1 MKKKILLFLTVF
13 MLSACVFALAVSAS
27 SIYPDYTQQGV
38 NGEAPIFGCLGFAVS
53 ESDGSM
59 CVDYTVDLDA
69 LEKYEEQ
76 IGGKLNYG
84 LVIANAAV
92 VKDGK
97 PLDASGKP
105 VANNVIVISLNSNER
120 TALISII
127 VTGLSESNFGS
138 EIILSLYVQESDKI
152 LYVGEDE
159 TADTSVSTSYDKI
172 LNGDVPEVEEPE
184 IEEPIVV
191 TVNGMTYST
200 DAVTEPAWD
209 RIKQQNASN
218 ADYNTGSHYTE
229 KELVG
234 SGIFS
239 SSVKSKANLIVTG
252 GSLLGY
258 SHAAKFMKH
267 FLENT
272 GTDYNLDV
280 KEFLSSDSGAMNS
293 RNSAITNALRAA
305 ELIAKEGKT
314 YTINQLTENHPM
326 QNTLTEDWQY
336 SLGSYFT
343 DVDIINV
350 TVTEVNGVKTYTA
363 DIKYIVTD
371 FYNWDTNNY
380 NKFASIVSP
389 HDLHELHK
397 GGKAKEFMTY
407 GELTYKNVTW
417 TEGQSASEIAGL
429 N

>member
-1 MKKKILLFLTVF
+1 MKKKILLFLAVF
-13 MLSACVFALAVSAS
+13 VLSACIFTLAVGAS
-27 SIYPDYTQQGV
+27 SIYSDYTQKGV
-38 NGEAPIFGCLGFAVS
+38 NGEAPIFSCLGFAIN
-53 ESDGSM
+53 ESSGSM
-59 CVDYTVDLDA
+59 CVEYTVDLDA
-69 LEKYEEQ
+69 LEAYEEK
-76 IGGKLNYG
+76 IGGRLNYG
-84 LVIANAAV
+84 LVVANAATIT
-92 VKDGK
+92 DGK
-97 PLDASGKP
+97 PLDASGNP
-105 VANNVIVISLNSNER
+105 VADNVIVISLNSADR
-120 TALISII
+120 TSFITVI
-127 VTGLSESNFGS
+127 VTGLNESNFGS
-138 EIILSLYVQESDKI
+138 EIILSLFVQESNKVQ
-152 LYVGEDE
+152 YVGEDE
-159 TADTSVSTSYDKI
+159 TTETTVSTSYDKV
-172 LNGDVPEVEEPE
+172 LNGDEPEVEGP
-184 IEEPIVV
+184 IEV
-191 TVNGMTYST
+191 TVNGMKYST

-234 SGIFS
+234 SGLFS

-267 FLENT
+267 FLNNT

-280 KEFLSSDSGAMNS
+280 KEFLSSDSGAMKS
-293 RNSAITNALRAA
+293 RNDAITNALRAA

-417 TEGQSASEIAGL
+417 TEGQSASAIAGL